1 MARSFLPLIL
11 TACFAV
17 FLSANVVQAKCAVQ
31 RVAGTEKTISSKQ
44 INQSLLDAAIL
55 AEVNFY
61 RCKYGLRKLAPA
73 RGLRKQASKHSLWM
87 AKSGKLSH
95 NATKGSARTLTSRLK
110 SSGQKFKTGAENIG
124 VMRLYDIDGRRF
136 LIRSS
141 GQCVFT
147 TPSGKPLGR
156 HSYRSLAQLAVREWM
171 ESPGH
176 RKNILLRT
184 ASHMGSGGGIRPN
197 SRHCGAVFLTQI
209 FLG

>member
-1 MARSFLPLIL
+1 MARNFLPLL
-11 TACFAV
+11 LMACFAV
-17 FLSANVVQAKCAVQ
+17 FLSVNTAQAKCAVQ
-31 RVAGTEKTISSKQ
+31 RVAGSEKSISSNK

-55 AEVNFY
+55 AEVNFH
-61 RCKYGLRKLAPA
+61 RCKHGLRKLAPA
-73 RGLRKQASKHSLWM
+73 GGLRKQASKHSLWM

-95 NATKGSARTLTSRLK
+95 KATKGSARTLASRLK
-110 SSGQKFKTGAENIG
+110 SSGQRFRTGAENIG
-124 VMRLYDIDGRRF
+124 VMRLYNIDGRRF

-141 GQCVFT
+141 GKCVFT
-147 TPSGKPLGR
+147 TPSGQPLGR

-171 ESPGH
+171 KSPSH
-176 RKNILLRT
+176 RKNILLRK